1 MAAEQEMAAEQ
12 VTGTEERW
20 RAHQLLAYRVNEV
33 LGAVPALLAPP
44 AQKVLLVPT
53 VLTAATVLTVPPV
66 ALEQM
71 VLLVLTVLTVP
82 PVAADQLVRQAKMD
96 RAL

>member
-1 MAAEQEMAAEQ
+1 MAAEQ

-71 VLLVLTVLTVP
+71 VLLVLPVLTVLTVP